1 MNERTQGFVV
11 VTESYKKERNRRKT
25 AAMKKRSLY
34 CAAALL
40 TVILVLIFNT
50 ANIANA
56 GTRGSERYKY
66 FTSIEV
72 QAGTSLWDIAE
83 EYNLIFVPLQ
93 DKFDETLKTPASDYW
108 LWDGVHPT
116 EAGHE
121 LIGREW
127 LKGFATV
134 NL

>member
-56 GTRGSERYKY
+56 GTRESERYKY

-83 EYNLIFVPLQ
+83 KYM
-93 DKFDETLKTPASDYW
+93 
-108 LWDGVHPT
+108 T
-116 EAGHE
+116 E
-121 LIGREW
+121 
-127 LKGFATV
+127 
-134 NL
+134 